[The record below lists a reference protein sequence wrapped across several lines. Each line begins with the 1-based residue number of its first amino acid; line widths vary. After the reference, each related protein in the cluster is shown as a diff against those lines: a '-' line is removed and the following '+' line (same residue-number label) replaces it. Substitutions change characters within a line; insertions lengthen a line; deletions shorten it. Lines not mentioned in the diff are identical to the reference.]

1 MLELLW
7 RIFIAKRFSDAN
19 VVWFRVCDRDGR
31 SIPSCDD
38 FLLHL
43 KLRDSSVY
51 TQRAY
56 AIGLAHFFSWLHDA
70 SESPERVSRQV
81 ISRYITAFSQSEL
94 QGAIASRSV
103 DKVRG
108 PRTINH
114 RLSVLAS
121 YFDFH
126 IRRDTE
132 DGNGPWCGRVNPAS
146 GKLLDQE
153 LRHGMVGRDLP
164 PRTRQR
170 DGFRRRV
177 PYEVPK
183 RLEPTDTQKLIDTAS
198 SFRDKAILTLLCR
211 TGQRIGDWSAGA
223 GRHGILGMSLSDVDR
238 KRRLIA
244 VRLKGARDEHRVPV
258 TDDFW
263 PVYERYLKDERRA
276 FPSAQ
281 SLWVALR
288 KGRGKPLTYA
298 SFESSLRYISH
309 KACVPVH
316 PHLFRHTLAQ
326 GVLDLTGNLKIAQEL
341 LGHAHISTTGD
352 LYTRVDASSLVKA
365 VSAAKASSDGN
376 IGPPSSPVQAP
387 RYAFPYD
394 ADTIAE
400 LEHSITR
407 PALPAPP
414 PARRPRK

>member
-1 MLELLW
+1 MA
-7 RIFIAKRFSDAN
+7 IFTAKRASDAN
-19 VVWFRVCDRDGR
+19 ALWFRVSDSDGR

-38 FLLHL
+38 YLLHL
-43 KLRDSSVY
+43 KLRDCSVY

-70 SESPERVSRQV
+70 GVSQEHTSRQV
-81 ISRYITAFSQSEL
+81 IGRYIAEFSQSEL
-94 QGAIASRSV
+94 QGAIGSRSAE
-103 DKVRG
+103 KVRG

-121 YFDFH
+121 FFDFH

-132 DGNGPWCGRVNPAS
+132 DGSGPWCGCLNPAS

-153 LRHGMVGRDLP
+153 LHHGMVGRDLP
-164 PRTRQR
+164 PRNRQR
-170 DGFRRRV
+170 DSFRRRV

-183 RLEPTDTQKLIDTAS
+183 RLEPTDIQKLIDAAS
-198 SFRDKAILTLLCR
+198 SLRDKAILTLLCR
-211 TGQRIGDWSAGA
+211 TGQRVGDWSTSA

-238 KRRLIA
+238 KRRLVV

-263 PVYERYLKDERRA
+263 PIYECYLKDERRA
-276 FPSAQ
+276 FPNGQ

-309 KACVPVH
+309 KAGVPVH

-341 LGHAHISTTGD
+341 LGHAHLSTTGD

-365 VSAAKASSDGN
+365 VAAVKASPDDN
-376 IGPPSSPVQAP
+376 TGPPSSSPAQVT

-400 LEHSITR
+400 LEDSMTR
-407 PALPAPP
+407 PALPTPS

>member
-1 MLELLW
+1 
-7 RIFIAKRFSDAN
+7 
-19 VVWFRVCDRDGR
+19 
-31 SIPSCDD
+31 
-38 FLLHL
+38 
-43 KLRDSSVY
+43 
-51 TQRAY
+51 
-56 AIGLAHFFSWLHDA
+56 
-70 SESPERVSRQV
+70 
-81 ISRYITAFSQSEL
+81 
-94 QGAIASRSV
+94 
-103 DKVRG
+103 
-108 PRTINH
+108 
-114 RLSVLAS
+114 VLAS
-121 YFDFH
+121 FFEFH

-132 DGNGPWCGRVNPAS
+132 DGNGLWCGRVNPAS

-153 LRHGMVGRDLP
+153 LHHGMVGRDSP

-177 PYEVPK
+177 PYEVPR
-183 RLEPTDTQKLIDTAS
+183 RLEPKDIQKLIDTAS

-211 TGQRIGDWSAGA
+211 TGQRVGDWSTSA

-238 KRRLIA
+238 TRRLVV

-263 PVYERYLKDERRA
+263 PIYERYLKDERRT
-276 FPSAQ
+276 FPNGQ

-298 SFESSLRYISH
+298 SFESSLRYISR
-309 KACVPVH
+309 KAAVPVH

-352 LYTRVDASSLVKA
+352 LYTRVDALSLVKA
-365 VSAAKASSDGN
+365 VSAVKASSDGPA
-376 IGPPSSPVQAP
+376 GPSSSPTQAA

-400 LEHSITR
+400 LEHSITS
-407 PALPAPP
+407 PTLPTPF

>member
-1 MLELLW
+1 MA
-7 RIFIAKRFSDAN
+7 IFTAKRVSDAN
-19 VVWFRVCDRDGR
+19 AVWFRVSDSDGR

-43 KLRDSSVY
+43 RLRDCSVY

-70 SESPERVSRQV
+70 GESQEHTSRQV
-81 ISRYITAFSQSEL
+81 ISRYIAEFSQSEL
-94 QGAIASRSV
+94 QGAIGSRSA

-121 YFDFH
+121 FFDFH

-132 DGNGPWCGRVNPAS
+132 DGSGPWCGCLNPAS

-153 LRHGMVGRDLP
+153 LYHGMVGRDLP
-164 PRTRQR
+164 PRNRQR
-170 DGFRRRV
+170 GGFRRRV

-183 RLEPTDTQKLIDTAS
+183 RLEPTDIQKLIDAAS
-198 SFRDKAILTLLCR
+198 SLRDKAILTLLCR
-211 TGQRIGDWSAGA
+211 TGQRVGDWSTSA

-238 KRRLIA
+238 KRRLVV

-263 PVYERYLKDERRA
+263 PIYECYLKDERRA
-276 FPSAQ
+276 FPNGQ

-288 KGRGKPLTYA
+288 KGRGKPLTYT
-298 SFESSLRYISH
+298 SFESSLRYISR
-309 KACVPVH
+309 KAGVPVH

-365 VSAAKASSDGN
+365 VAAVKASSDGN
-376 IGPPSSPVQAP
+376 TGPPSSSPAQVP

-400 LEHSITR
+400 LEDSMTR
-407 PALPAPP
+407 PALPTPS

>member
-1 MLELLW
+1 MA
-7 RIFIAKRFSDAN
+7 IFIAKRVSDAN
-19 VVWFRVCDRDGR
+19 AVWFRVSDSDGR

-43 KLRDSSVY
+43 RLRDCSVY

-56 AIGLAHFFSWLHDA
+56 AIGLAHFLSWLHVA
-70 SESPERVSRQV
+70 GEGPEHVNRQV
-81 ISRYITAFSQSEL
+81 ISRYITDFSQSEL
-94 QGAIASRSV
+94 QGAIGSRST

-121 YFDFH
+121 FFDFH

-132 DGNGPWCGRVNPAS
+132 DGGPWCGRVNPAS
-146 GKLLDQE
+146 GTLLDQE
-153 LRHGMVGRDLP
+153 LRHGMIGRDSP
-164 PRTRQR
+164 SRTRQR

-183 RLEPTDTQKLIDTAS
+183 RLEPTNIQKLIDTAS

-211 TGQRIGDWSAGA
+211 TGQRVGDWSTSA

-238 KRRLIA
+238 KRRLIV

-263 PVYERYLKDERRA
+263 PIYERYLKDERRA
-276 FPSAQ
+276 FLNEQ

-298 SFESSLRYISH
+298 SFESSLRYISR

-365 VSAAKASSDGN
+365 VSAVKASSDGN
-376 IGPPSSPVQAP
+376 TSPPSSPAQVP

-407 PALPAPP
+407 PALPPP
-414 PARRPRK
+414 SQARRPRK

>member
-1 MLELLW
+1 MA
-7 RIFIAKRFSDAN
+7 IFTAKRASDTN
-19 VVWFRVCDRDGR
+19 VVWFRVSDGDGR
-31 SIPSCDD
+31 SIPSCND

-43 KLRDSSVY
+43 RLRDCSVY

-56 AIGLAHFFSWLHDA
+56 AIGLAHFLSWLHDA
-70 SESPERVSRQV
+70 GEIPERANRQV
-81 ISRYITAFSQSEL
+81 ISRYIAEFSQSEL
-94 QGAIASRSV
+94 QGAIGSRSA
-103 DKVRG
+103 DRVRG

-121 YFDFH
+121 FFDFH

-132 DGNGPWCGRVNPAS
+132 DGSGPWCGRVNPAS
-146 GKLLDQE
+146 GALLDQE
-153 LRHGMVGRDLP
+153 LRHGMIGRDFP
-164 PRTRQR
+164 PRIRQR

-183 RLEPTDTQKLIDTAS
+183 RLEPTDIQKLIDTAS

-211 TGQRIGDWSAGA
+211 TGQRVGDWSTSA

-238 KRRLIA
+238 KRRLVV

-263 PVYERYLKDERRA
+263 PIYERYLQDERRA
-276 FPSAQ
+276 FPNGQ

-288 KGRGKPLTYA
+288 KGRGKPLNYA
-298 SFESSLRYISH
+298 SFESSLRYISR

-326 GVLDLTGNLKIAQEL
+326 GILDLTGNLKIAQEL

-352 LYTRVDASSLVKA
+352 LYTRVDALSLVKA
-365 VSAAKASSDGN
+365 VSAVKASSDVLAG
-376 IGPPSSPVQAP
+376 PSSSPTQAA

-394 ADTIAE
+394 ADTISE

-407 PALPAPP
+407 PALPTLS

>member
-1 MLELLW
+1 MA
-7 RIFIAKRFSDAN
+7 IFIAKRVTDASVIWFSVSDS
-19 VVWFRVCDRDGR
+19 DGR

-43 KLRDSSVY
+43 KLRDCSVY

-70 SESPERVSRQV
+70 SESPERASRQV
-81 ISRYITAFSQSEL
+81 ISRYIAEFAQSER
-94 QGAIASRSV
+94 QGAVASRSA
-103 DKVRG
+103 DQVRS

-132 DGNGPWCGRVNPAS
+132 DGSGPWSGRVNPAS
-146 GKLLDQE
+146 GKLLDEE
-153 LRHGMVGRDLP
+153 LRHGMTGRDLP
-164 PRTRQR
+164 PRTQQR

-183 RLEPTDTQKLIDTAS
+183 RLEPADIQKLIDTAS

-211 TGQRIGDWSAGA
+211 TGQRVGDWSTSA

-238 KRRLIA
+238 KRRLVV

-263 PVYERYLKDERRA
+263 PVYEHYLKDERRTLPNGQA
-276 FPSAQ
+276 
-281 SLWVALR
+281 LWVALR
-288 KGRGKPLTYA
+288 KGHGKPLTYA
-298 SFESSLRYISH
+298 AFESSLRYISR
-309 KACVPVH
+309 KASVPVH

-352 LYTRVDASSLVKA
+352 LYTRADVSSLVKA
-365 VSAAKASSDGN
+365 VAAVKASSDGYT
-376 IGPPSSPVQAP
+376 GPPSSPAQGP

-407 PALPAPP
+407 PALPTPSP
-414 PARRPRK
+414 VRRPRK

>member
-1 MLELLW
+1 MA
-7 RIFIAKRFSDAN
+7 IFTAKRASDAN
-19 VVWFRVCDRDGR
+19 ALWFRVSDSDGR

-38 FLLHL
+38 YLLHL
-43 KLRDSSVY
+43 KLRDCSVY

-70 SESPERVSRQV
+70 GVSQEHTSRQV
-81 ISRYITAFSQSEL
+81 IGRYIAEFSQSEL
-94 QGAIASRSV
+94 QGAIGSRSAE
-103 DKVRG
+103 KVRG

-121 YFDFH
+121 FFDFH

-132 DGNGPWCGRVNPAS
+132 DGSGPWCGCLNPAS

-153 LRHGMVGRDLP
+153 LHHGMVGRDLP
-164 PRTRQR
+164 PRNRQR
-170 DGFRRRV
+170 DSFRRRV

-183 RLEPTDTQKLIDTAS
+183 RLEPTDIQKLIDAAS
-198 SFRDKAILTLLCR
+198 SLRDKAILTLLCR
-211 TGQRIGDWSAGA
+211 TGQRVGDWSTSA

-238 KRRLIA
+238 KRRLVV

-263 PVYERYLKDERRA
+263 PIYECYLKDERRA
-276 FPSAQ
+276 FPNGQ

-309 KACVPVH
+309 KAGVPVH

-341 LGHAHISTTGD
+341 LGHAHLSTTGD

-365 VSAAKASSDGN
+365 VAAVKASPDDN
-376 IGPPSSPVQAP
+376 TGPPSSSPAQVT

-407 PALPAPP
+407 PALPTPP
-414 PARRPRK
+414 PARRLRK

>member
-1 MLELLW
+1 MA
-7 RIFIAKRFSDAN
+7 IFTAKRVSDAN
-19 VVWFRVCDRDGR
+19 AVWFRVSDGDGG

-43 KLRDSSVY
+43 RLRDCSVY
-51 TQRAY
+51 TRRAY
-56 AIGLAHFFSWLHDA
+56 AIGLAHFLSWLYDA
-70 SESPERVSRQV
+70 GERLEHASRQV
-81 ISRYITAFSQSEL
+81 IGRYITDFSQSQL
-94 QGAIASRSV
+94 QGAIGSRPV

-121 YFDFH
+121 FFDFH

-132 DGNGPWCGRVNPAS
+132 DGSGPWCGRVNPAS
-146 GKLLDQE
+146 GTLLDQE
-153 LRHGMVGRDLP
+153 LRHGMVGRDSP

-183 RLEPTDTQKLIDTAS
+183 RLEPTDIQKLIDTAS

-211 TGQRIGDWSAGA
+211 TGQRVGDWSTSA
-223 GRHGILGMSLSDVDR
+223 GRHGILGMSVSDVDR
-238 KRRLIA
+238 RRRLIV

-263 PVYERYLKDERRA
+263 PIYERYLEDERRA
-276 FPSAQ
+276 LSNGQ

-298 SFESSLRYISH
+298 SFESSLRYISR
-309 KACVPVH
+309 KAGVPVH

-352 LYTRVDASSLVKA
+352 LYTRVDALSLVKA
-365 VSAAKASSDGN
+365 VSAVKASSGS
-376 IGPPSSPVQAP
+376 IPGPSSSPTQAE

-407 PALPAPP
+407 PALPTPS
-414 PARRPRK
+414 PARRLRK